1 VGNTSDNNE
10 SSELAAGL
18 GWLVGPL
25 SLSLSPADWDW
36 LVARAR
42 AVAEDTALLATVDKR
57 EVDFAAAVGPALP
70 VQC

>member
-1 VGNTSDNNE
+1 MGNTSDNDGTA
-10 SSELAAGL
+10 ELAAGL

-25 SLSLSPADWDW
+25 SLTLTPADWDW

-42 AVAEDTALLATVDKR
+42 AVAHDSALLATVDKR